1 MRSSRLRAGAL
12 CSLAA
17 LGQVWLATAAQA
29 ASFPAARG
37 AGGAVATAERDATE
51 AGLEILR
58 RGGNAVDAVVASA
71 LALAVV
77 HPQAGNLG
85 GGGFAVV
92 RTGETLATLD
102 FREVAPAAAARDM
115 YLDGDGSVVPEAS
128 TLGPLAAGVPGTP
141 AGLHLLHARFGR
153 LPWPDVVRP
162 AVALARD
169 GFRVTRRL
177 HEAIERKRDSL
188 ATFPETAEIW
198 LPNGDPPPIGSTQ
211 KLPRLAATLTA
222 YAERGPAALTGG
234 PVAGAVLAASERHGG
249 ILTAEDLAAY
259 RPEWRQPLRFESFGW
274 QFASMDLPSS
284 GGIILAQVF
293 GMLERLGWAELE
305 RGGADRL
312 HLVAESWRQ
321 AFADRLLLGDPSSSD
336 AISAELLAPDRL
348 DRIAHAIPA
357 ASARPSR
364 SLVSLGRAPRP
375 ESPETTHLSV
385 LDRDGNAV
393 ALTTTLNGGFGSK
406 LWVPGFGFL
415 NNEMDDFTT
424 APGQPNS
431 YGLVQGEANTIAP
444 GRRMLSSMT
453 PTIAWR
459 GDELL
464 VFGGQGGSRIPTA
477 SSWVALGAI
486 VDSLPLQEALDR
498 PRIHHQWLPD
508 AIVPEPGALSP
519 ETRAALAGRGHQIV
533 PEPDTAKVCVARR
546 LAGGLFEAGGD
557 PRGPDFA
564 GVVEPE

>member
-1 MRSSRLRAGAL
+1 M
-12 CSLAA
+12 
-17 LGQVWLATAAQA
+17 
-29 ASFPAARG
+29 
-37 AGGAVATAERDATE
+37 ATAESDATA

-102 FREVAPAAAARDM
+102 FREVAPAAASRDM
-115 YLDGDGSVVPEAS
+115 YLDAAGRVVPDAS

-141 AGLHLLHARFGR
+141 AGLHALHTRFGE
-153 LPWPDVVRP
+153 LPWPDVVAP
-162 AVALARD
+162 AIALAGD
-169 GFRVTRRL
+169 GFRVSRRL
-177 HEAIERKRDSL
+177 HEAIERRRDEL
-188 ATFPETAEIW
+188 ATFPETAAVW
-198 LPNGDPPPIGSTQ
+198 LPEGEPPPIGSTK
-211 KLPRLAATLTA
+211 KLPRLAETLA
-222 YAERGPAALTGG
+222 VYGRRGPAALT
-234 PVAGAVLAASERHGG
+234 AGAVAEAILTVSERHGG

-259 RPEWRQPLRFESFGW
+259 RPEWRRPLRFESFGW
-274 QFASMDLPSS
+274 QFASMDQPSS

-293 GMLERLGWAELE
+293 GLLERLDWASLE

-312 HLVAESWRQ
+312 HLVAEVWRQ
-321 AFADRLLLGDPSSSD
+321 AFVDRLLLGDPAASD
-336 AISAELLAPDRL
+336 ALAAELIDPARL
-348 DRIAHAIPA
+348 DRLARKLPIDR
-357 ASARPSR
+357 ARPSR
-364 SLVSLGRAPRP
+364 SLVSLDRP
-375 ESPETTHLSV
+375 LPDESPETTHLSV
-385 LDRDGNAV
+385 LDKDGNAV

-424 APGQPNS
+424 APGQPNL

-453 PTIAWR
+453 PTVAWR

-519 ETRAALAGRGHQIV
+519 ETRAALVARGHEV
-533 PEPDTAKVCVARR
+533 EPQADTAKVCVVRR
-546 LAGGLFEAGGD
+546 LPGGLFEAAGD
-557 PRGPDFA
+557 PRGPDA
-564 GVVEPE
+564 GGVVEQQ